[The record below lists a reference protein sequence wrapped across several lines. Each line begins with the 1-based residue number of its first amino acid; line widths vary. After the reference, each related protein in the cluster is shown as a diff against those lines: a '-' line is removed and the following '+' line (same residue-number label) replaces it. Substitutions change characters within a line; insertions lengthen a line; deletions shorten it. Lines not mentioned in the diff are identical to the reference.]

1 MTVPVDNAR
10 VNRTLLKP
18 VGVLLALVGLLWTL
32 QGTGVLG
39 GSAMSGVA
47 FWAVVG
53 VALIIAGVALY
64 VLGERTLRARRRDRD
79 DGGSP

>member
-1 MTVPVDNAR
+1 MLAGDNAG

-18 VGVLLALVGLLWTL
+18 VGVLVALVGLLWTL

-53 VALIIAGVALY
+53 VVLIIAGVGLY

-79 DGGSP
+79 DHGS

>member
-1 MTVPVDNAR
+1 MTRAGDNAR

-18 VGVLLALVGLLWTL
+18 VGVLVALVGLLWTL
-32 QGTGVLG
+32 QGTGFLG

-53 VALIIAGVALY
+53 VVLIIAGVALY

-79 DGGSP
+79 DSGS

>member
-1 MTVPVDNAR
+1 MLAGDNAG

-18 VGVLLALVGLLWTL
+18 VGVLVALVGLLWTL

-53 VALIIAGVALY
+53 VVLIIAGVGLY
-64 VLGERTLRARRRDRD
+64 VLGERTLRAHRRDRD
-79 DGGSP
+79 DRGS

>member
-1 MTVPVDNAR
+1 M
-10 VNRTLLKP
+10 NRTLLKP
-18 VGVLLALVGLLWTL
+18 VGVLVALVGLLWTL

-53 VALIIAGVALY
+53 IVLIIAGVALY

-79 DGGSP
+79 NPGS

>member
-1 MTVPVDNAR
+1 M
-10 VNRTLLKP
+10 NRTLLKP

-32 QGTGVLG
+32 QGTGALG
-39 GSAMSGVA
+39 GSPMSGVA

-53 VALIIAGVALY
+53 VVLIIAGVALY

-79 DGGSP
+79 DRGS